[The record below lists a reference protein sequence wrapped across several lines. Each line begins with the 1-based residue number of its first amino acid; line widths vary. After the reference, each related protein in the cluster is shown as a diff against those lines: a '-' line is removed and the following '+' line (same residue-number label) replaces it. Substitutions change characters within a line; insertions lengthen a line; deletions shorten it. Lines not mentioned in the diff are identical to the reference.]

1 MTGGEEL
8 AGKAINV
15 TGVTRVFLISLLL
28 CSLIAGCNQSQD
40 GKSSETQSDSKTLT
54 VSNLYENCG
63 DILFAALYHLPNTQ
77 QFFENPDKLIGQPAY
92 YFSDL
97 LTQES
102 KENILMQLAQHYK
115 QADGNDELVLLN
127 RSINQ
132 WCEAYQTI
140 QSLQHQQSYEEF
152 LAELFKS
159 DRFEYLFY
167 QYSESPIFQS
177 NEFSAFEKVASLSSA
192 QGQNIVSTLSTD
204 LAMQSPTDFEIDIS
218 ALKALY
224 QS

>member
-1 MTGGEEL
+1 
-8 AGKAINV
+8 
-15 TGVTRVFLISLLL
+15 
-28 CSLIAGCNQSQD
+28 
-40 GKSSETQSDSKTLT
+40 
-54 VSNLYENCG
+54 
-63 DILFAALYHLPNTQ
+63 
-77 QFFENPDKLIGQPAY
+77 
-92 YFSDL
+92 
-97 LTQES
+97 
-102 KENILMQLAQHYK
+102 MQLAQHYK
-115 QADGNDELVLLN
+115 QADGNDKLVLLN

-204 LAMQSPTDFEIDIS
+204 LAMQSPTKFEIDIS